1 MSHEVSVTFPMTTS
15 SGKKVWVNAASVN
28 PDAPDGPRFSEDE
41 VRTRVMSGVQKA
53 HSVSDTH
60 RAAISKAKARSRL
73 GRDAPAAA
81 MLLGKR

>member
-1 MSHEVSVTFPMTTS
+1 MSHEVSVTFSMTTS

-28 PDAPDGPRFSEDE
+28 PDDPDGPGFSEDE
-41 VRTRVMSGVQKA
+41 VRKRVMSGVQEA
-53 HSVSDTH
+53 HSISDTH